1 VSELF
6 VLKKKIRDMMNDF
19 ADDLALGGAQDFHQ
33 YKHMTGVIAGLA
45 MIEREILD
53 LEKKNE
59 DND

>member
-33 YKHMTGVIAGLA
+33 YKHMTGVVAGLA
-45 MIEREILD
+45 MVEREILD
-53 LEKKNE
+53 LEKKKE
-59 DND
+59 DTD

>member
-1 VSELF
+1 
-6 VLKKKIRDMMNDF
+6 MMNDF

-53 LEKKNE
+53 LEKKRQ
-59 DND
+59 DAD